1 MEKLSKNLLRIGK
14 EIINEEKKPMTTLT
28 DDGKI
33 KHEESKK
40 CYLCNQP
47 FNTNKQSKYYKKTTE
62 VKTVWKNYK
71 KLRDHCHYTGK
82 YRGAAHSLSNL
93 RYQEQRDIPVILRN
107 GSEYD
112 FHLIEISNFFHLIKD
127 LAKEFRSDIYCL
139 GGNSEKYIS
148 FSVKIDDKKIDN
160 KTINYNLKFIDS
172 VRFMKSSL
180 DSLVNNLSEI
190 NIKTR
195 ISCKERN

>member
-1 MEKLSKNLLRIGK
+1 M
-14 EIINEEKKPMTTLT
+14 
-28 DDGKI
+28 
-33 KHEESKK
+33 
-40 CYLCNQP
+40 
-47 FNTNKQSKYYKKTTE
+47 
-62 VKTVWKNYK
+62 
-71 KLRDHCHYTGK
+71 
-82 YRGAAHSLSNL
+82 
-93 RYQEQRDIPVILRN
+93 RYQEQRDIPVILHS
-107 GSEYD
+107 GSEYNL
-112 FHLIEISNFFHLIKD
+112 HLIEISNFFHLIKD

-139 GGNSEKYIS
+139 GGNGEKYIS

-190 NIKTR
+190 NIKTC